1 MHIIV
6 LNCSALEKNNISEK
20 QKKKKIYNNQRSFRI
35 LLVQITFPGEMIKM
49 FIPQGGWTVF
59 RLENVKRTLVDWVK
73 KHQYTNKLHLQ
84 H

>member
-20 QKKKKIYNNQRSFRI
+20 QKKKIIYNNQRREVSE
-35 LLVQITFPGEMIKM
+35 VQITFPGEMIKM
-49 FIPQGGWTVF
+49 FIPQGSWTVF

>member
-20 QKKKKIYNNQRSFRI
+20 QKKKKIYNNQRREVSE
-35 LLVQITFPGEMIKM
+35 VQITFPCEMIKM

-59 RLENVKRTLVDWVK
+59 QLENVKRTLVDWVK
-73 KHQYTNKLHLQ
+73 KHQYTNKLHLL